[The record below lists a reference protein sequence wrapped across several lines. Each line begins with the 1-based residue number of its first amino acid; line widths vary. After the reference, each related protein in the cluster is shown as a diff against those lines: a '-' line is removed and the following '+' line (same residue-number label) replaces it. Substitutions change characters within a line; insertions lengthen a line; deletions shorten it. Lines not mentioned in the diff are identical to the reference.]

1 MPYGIHAIYPNSG
14 PIGEDTN
21 ILVTGKGFD
30 NDLQDQA
37 RCKFG
42 TEENYAIVE
51 AQVLDNEH
59 LVCKAPS
66 DYIDLPEG
74 ADQTISMP
82 FAIAF

>member
-1 MPYGIHAIYPNSG
+1 MNKLPLVEYGDTLLVSAALNSYSWAPSEFSYMPYGIHAIYPNSG

-51 AQVLDNEH
+51 A
-59 LVCKAPS
+59 
-66 DYIDLPEG
+66 
-74 ADQTISMP
+74 
-82 FAIAF
+82 